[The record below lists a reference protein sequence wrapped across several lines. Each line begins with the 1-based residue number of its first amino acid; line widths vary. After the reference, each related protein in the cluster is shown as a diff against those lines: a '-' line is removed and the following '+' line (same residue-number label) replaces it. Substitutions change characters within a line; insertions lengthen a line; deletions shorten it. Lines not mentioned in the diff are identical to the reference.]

1 MWYNALMK
9 QKTEK
14 TALSTTNV
22 VTATE
27 LANILDMQ
35 LDALHADPSI
45 ASTLPPLLI
54 HGSPG
59 CGKSSIVKSVCEKRG
74 IEFIDARLA
83 QMEPCDIKGLPVPD
97 KENKIME
104 WYVNGTWPRDPKSK
118 GIIFLD
124 EITAADRS
132 IQVAS
137 YELVLDRRLGK
148 LYTVPPGF
156 LIVAAGNNTTDRAV
170 AMTMSSALANRF
182 MHVELKEDATSWC
195 KWAQING
202 IHPAVIGF
210 ITYKPNM
217 LFNMDG
223 ENLERGWP
231 SPRSWER
238 VSQMCHIYKS
248 SSDRLLKKIVYGL
261 VGPGAGA
268 EFMAF
273 YKLNAK
279 FDNIL
284 DIMLDPNSVINI
296 PAHADEKYAM
306 CSAMTYLLWRGKDK
320 AEEDQRLDGFYRIS
334 CELSS
339 DFATM
344 ALNAALLGKDDSET
358 KYRCAALLKHP
369 RFKDWKAKHGDA
381 MRKYMDLSKVFK

>member
-1 MWYNALMK
+1 MK
-9 QKTEK
+9 QEKEKKSAISKT
-14 TALSTTNV
+14 TYVS
-22 VTATE
+22 ATE
-27 LANILDMQ
+27 LAAILNMQ

-45 ASTLPPLLI
+45 ASTMPPLLI
-54 HGSPG
+54 RGAPG
-59 CGKSSIVKSVCEKRG
+59 CGKSSIVRSVCEARG
-74 IEFIDARLA
+74 IEFIDVRLA

-97 KENKIME
+97 KEHKVME
-104 WYVNGTWPRDPKSK
+104 WYVNGSWPRNPDGK

-132 IQVAS
+132 IQVAA

-148 LYTVPPGF
+148 LYNVPPGY

-182 MHVELKEDATSWC
+182 MHVDLKDDAEAWL

-202 IHPAVIGF
+202 IHPAVVGF
-210 ITYKPNM
+210 ITYKPGM
-217 LFNMDG
+217 LFSMDN
-223 ENLERGWP
+223 EDLERGWP

-238 VSQMCHIYKS
+238 VSQMCLIYKS
-248 SSDRLLKKIVYGL
+248 STDRLLRKIVYGL
-261 VGPGAGA
+261 VGPGAGV
-268 EFMAF
+268 EFMEF
-273 YKLNAK
+273 WKLNDE

-284 DIMLDPNSVINI
+284 DVMLNPEMEIRI
-296 PAHADEKYAM
+296 PDRADKRYAM

-320 AEEDQRLDGFYRIS
+320 AEEDRRLDGFYRIS
-334 CELSS
+334 CELPS